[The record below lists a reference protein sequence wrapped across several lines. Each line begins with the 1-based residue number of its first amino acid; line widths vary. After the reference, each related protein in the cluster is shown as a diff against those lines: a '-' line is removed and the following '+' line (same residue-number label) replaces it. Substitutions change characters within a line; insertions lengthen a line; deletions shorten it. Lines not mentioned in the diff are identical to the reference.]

1 MDSNRKIQS
10 VLNEILRRIKDL
22 EQMIDE
28 VKSDKTRQEY
38 VRPQTNS
45 LASITSQNVYTAALR
60 PIKEAY
66 DDLRSNYPV

>member
-1 MDSNRKIQS
+1 MDSNRKFQS
-10 VLNEILRRIKDL
+10 VLNEILRKIKDL

-38 VRPQTNS
+38 VRPQTNR
-45 LASITSQNVYTAALR
+45 LASMTSQNVYTAALR